1 MADDVL
7 ADRPVKFAA
16 LDLGR
21 FQSSASGAWSGLW
34 LVADGHVSAVVV
46 AGAVDEIIHY
56 AASAIVSTFTREVH
70 LGN

>member
-21 FQSSASGAWSGLW
+21 FQSSAPGAWSGLW

-46 AGAVDEIIHY
+46 AVDEIIHY
-56 AASAIVSTFTREVH
+56 AASAIVSTVTREVH
-70 LGN
+70 LWN